1 MIDRS
6 VELVLRTVNIGN
18 ACSDLLIFCKMP
30 NPTRCSI
37 SSFNFV
43 PGTEVMD
50 KASYGRA
57 SHPADLT

>member
-6 VELVLRTVNIGN
+6 VELVLRTVNIGD
-18 ACSDLLIFCKMP
+18 AYSDLLISARCRTL
-30 NPTRCSI
+30 TRCSI